1 MVFIGSGRFT
11 PVRYLERS
19 MKITVN
25 VDCTPEEAR
34 AFLGLPD
41 VQPLQQA
48 MMGQV
53 QERVMNSLNAM
64 DPEVLL
70 KTWAPMGLQSLEQI
84 QRFFL
89 SQFSAA
95 AGGGNGGSGK
105 K

>member
-1 MVFIGSGRFT
+1 
-11 PVRYLERS
+11 

-41 VQPLQQA
+41 VQPLQEAVMAQ
-48 MMGQV
+48 M

-64 DPEVLL
+64 DPNELL
-70 KTWAPMGLQSLEQI
+70 KTWAPLGLQSMEQI

-89 SQFSAA
+89 SQFTGASTPS
-95 AGGGNGGSGK
+95 NGK

>member
-1 MVFIGSGRFT
+1 
-11 PVRYLERS
+11 

-41 VQPLQQA
+41 VQPLQAAVMAQ
-48 MMGQV
+48 M
-53 QERVMNSLNAM
+53 QERVVNSLNAM
-64 DPEVLL
+64 DPESLL
-70 KTWAPMGLQSLEQI
+70 KTWAPLGLQSMEQI

-89 SQFSAA
+89 SQFTT
-95 AGGGNGGSGK
+95 GSTSTSSTK

>member
-1 MVFIGSGRFT
+1 
-11 PVRYLERS
+11 

-89 SQFSAA
+89 SQF
-95 AGGGNGGSGK
+95 GGTSSGNGNGGSGSGK

>member
-1 MVFIGSGRFT
+1 
-11 PVRYLERS
+11 

-41 VQPLQQA
+41 VQPLQEAVMAQ
-48 MMGQV
+48 M
-53 QERVMNSLNAM
+53 QERVVNSLNAM
-64 DPEVLL
+64 DPESLL
-70 KTWAPMGLQSLEQI
+70 KTWAPLGLQSMEQI

-89 SQFSAA
+89 SQFTP
-95 AGGGNGGSGK
+95 GSTSTPSTK

>member
-1 MVFIGSGRFT
+1 
-11 PVRYLERS
+11 

-89 SQFSAA
+89 SQFGNAA
-95 AGGGNGGSGK
+95 SSGNGNGGSSGSGK

>member
-1 MVFIGSGRFT
+1 
-11 PVRYLERS
+11 

-41 VQPLQQA
+41 VQPLQA
-48 MMGQV
+48 AVMNQV
-53 QERVMNSLNAM
+53 QERIMNSLSAM
-64 DPEVLL
+64 DPESLL

-84 QRFFL
+84 QRYFL
-89 SQFSAA
+89 TQF
-95 AGGGNGGSGK
+95 GNVGGSGGKADK